1 MNLPELKSL
10 VSKLLIDDLDL
21 ALKTAQEGLPETAPK
36 AKQVLLL
43 LGKQADLKKAI
54 ARGTLS
60 QENIE
65 LGTNQ
70 VRSSLIDLM
79 DALTEA
85 DLSAQ
90 SGAMAPVTAAK
101 PKFVVV
107 YDQADHEAANRLL
120 RHLNI
125 LKITGRL
132 AIYDVNK
139 DPKGGDDPLERAQE
153 EWANADYMLA
163 LITVNLFNS
172 ENWFGMV
179 YQALGEGRRV
189 VPIRIQRADY
199 EGTGLEK
206 LRSLPTQNRAVSD
219 FGNLDTAYADIVSEI
234 KRLLP
239 APK

>member
-1 MNLPELKSL
+1 MTASELKAL
-10 VSKLLIDDLDL
+10 VSKLLVDDLDL
-21 ALKTAQEGLPETAPK
+21 ALKTAQEGLPEAVPK

-43 LGKQADLKKAI
+43 LGKQADLKKGI
-54 ARGTLS
+54 TRGILS
-60 QENIE
+60 SENIE

-70 VRSSLIDLM
+70 VRSSLLDLM
-79 DALTEA
+79 DTLTEG
-85 DLSAQ
+85 DLSAK
-90 SGAMAPVTAAK
+90 SGTIASVTATK

-107 YDQADHEAANRLL
+107 YDQADQAVATQLN

-125 LKITGRL
+125 LKITGKL
-132 AIYDVNK
+132 EIYNVN
-139 DPKGGDDPLERAQE
+139 DDKGGENTLERAEQ

-172 ENWFGMV
+172 EDWFGMV
-179 YQALGEGRRV
+179 YKALGEGRRV
-189 VPIRIQRADY
+189 IPIRIQRADY

-219 FGNLDTAYADIVSEI
+219 FSNVDEAYTDIVSEI

-239 APK
+239 GGR

>member
-1 MNLPELKSL
+1 MSVLELKSL
-10 VSKLLIDDLDL
+10 VTQLLVDDLDL

-36 AKQVLLL
+36 AKQILLL
-43 LGKQADLKKAI
+43 LGKQADLKKGI
-54 ARGTLS
+54 ARGILS
-60 QENIE
+60 TENIE

-79 DALTEA
+79 DTLTEG
-85 DLSAQ
+85 DLSAT
-90 SGAMAPVTAAK
+90 AVTIAPVTATK

-107 YDQADHEAANRLL
+107 YDQADHAAATLLL

-125 LKITGRL
+125 LKITGKL
-132 AIYDVNK
+132 EIYNVN
-139 DPKGGDDPLERAQE
+139 DDKGGDITLERAEQ

-172 ENWFGMV
+172 EDWFGMV
-179 YQALGEGRRV
+179 YKALGEGRRV
-189 VPIRIQRADY
+189 IPIRIQRADY

-219 FGNLDTAYADIVSEI
+219 FGNMDEAYTDIVGEI

-239 APK
+239 GAR